1 MASLQT
7 STKILLKIIE
17 FDRGASLPYRY
28 LETSPQLF
36 PQQLHSRH
44 PLSPPVPT
52 HDCRASPF
60 TQNERHSSPNR
71 TNPYPVVIGN
81 SDREKDLRAKKK
93 KKKTSRSISVH
104 PNNKSDPFIPGELHA
119 LFINSERVEHFKN
132 NRQTNQPHH
141 PSTRNKYEFEN

>member
-93 KKKTSRSISVH
+93 KK
-104 PNNKSDPFIPGELHA
+104 
-119 LFINSERVEHFKN
+119 
-132 NRQTNQPHH
+132 NQPFYFRPSEQQIRSFH
-141 PSTRNKYEFEN
+141 PRRITRFIYKFRTSGAF